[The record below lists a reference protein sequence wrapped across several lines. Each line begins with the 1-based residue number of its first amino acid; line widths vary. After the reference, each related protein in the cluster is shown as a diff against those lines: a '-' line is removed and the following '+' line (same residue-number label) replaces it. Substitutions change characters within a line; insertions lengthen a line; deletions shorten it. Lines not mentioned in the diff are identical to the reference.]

1 MDYQFCLWQNNGK
14 FMKKN
19 KFQARKQQTRFF
31 KIHQLMLLIKCSV
44 QIMQLFM
51 KLNQFQHLANQFML
65 DLMFWN

>member
-19 KFQARKQQTRFF
+19 KFQTRKQQTRFF
-31 KIHQLMLLIKCSV
+31 KIHQFMLLIKCSV

-51 KLNQFQHLANQFML
+51 KLNQF
-65 DLMFWN
+65 